1 MHLLP
6 LARSR
11 STLSRMLCAG
21 QSCPTQEDM
30 ANDRSVLNQRAF
42 QDVPRTLRRRSA
54 SHNVKRVPK
63 PLRAKAKWEMVVNK
77 TKPVHTKVRGR
88 KRLRME
94 KRRLEG
100 KSKPADETT
109 EEMQVDDISEERG
122 NIPKLK
128 PRKVVSG
135 KYAKRQ
141 GMLKKL
147 FRKKGLMCRG

>member
-1 MHLLP
+1 
-6 LARSR
+6 
-11 STLSRMLCAG
+11 
-21 QSCPTQEDM
+21 M

-77 TKPVHTKVRGR
+77 TKPVHSKVRGR

-100 KSKPADETT
+100 RSKPVDETT
-109 EEMQVDDISEERG
+109 EQEMQVDDIIAGSG

-128 PRKVVSG
+128 PRKVVTG